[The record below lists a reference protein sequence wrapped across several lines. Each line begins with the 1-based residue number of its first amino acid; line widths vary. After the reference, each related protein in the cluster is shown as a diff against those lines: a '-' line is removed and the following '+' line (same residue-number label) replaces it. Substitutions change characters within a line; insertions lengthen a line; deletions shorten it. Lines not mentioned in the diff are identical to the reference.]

1 MLTKV
6 EEGFRCLKNELGLRP
21 IYHQIDDRIDD
32 HLFITLLAYH
42 IMQTV
47 LYQLSQQGINIR
59 WQTLRDTMATQTRV
73 TSVFTNA
80 EGEKIHVR
88 SSTTAQHHQKRIY
101 DALGIGSKPGRRIK
115 SKF

>member
-1 MLTKV
+1 MKS
-6 EEGFRCLKNELGLRP
+6 ELGLRP
-21 IYHQIDDRIDD
+21 IYHQIDGRIDG

-42 IMQTV
+42 IMQSV

-80 EGEKIHVR
+80 KAEKIHVR
-88 SSTTAQHHQKRIY
+88 SFTTAQHYQKRIY
-101 DALGIGSKPGRRIK
+101 DALGLGAKPGRGIK